1 MGIPAETDI
10 LVIGGGPAGSCA
22 ATELARRGYGV
33 VLIDKARH
41 PREVVGES
49 ILPHAWRYFDRLGAT
64 KLVEREGFV
73 KKAGGVVAWEDQV
86 TEISFRD
93 FDFDRPGLHVER
105 AVLDHL
111 LLNNARDAGVQVF
124 EGVAA
129 ESFVEDRG
137 QGAQAWLVDT
147 ESRDR
152 HRVTCR
158 FLVDAS
164 GQGCF
169 VARQLGAVRL
179 DPDFRFIALWGY
191 FTGSR
196 YISSGGVVRPFEDI
210 TDHPPM
216 TFVCSRGNWG
226 WAWHIPLR
234 KHTSVGILV
243 PVEDY
248 KKAADAARSREQ
260 YFLDACMSTPS
271 LRALL
276 EGAQLCDGGVRL
288 MRDFSYAS
296 GKIAGSGLFRD
307 RRCRRIRR
315 SDLFHRRGGG
325 ALCRRARRV
334 GDRLLATSARERVGL
349 SRPVRDAVG
358 RARPALSH
366 RGAALSGPFRAGAG
380 RRQDLLRLH
389 PEGGTAADVVR
400 GIDDVAFEQS
410 RARRRAELD
419 AAAAET
425 LRSQGASFPI
435 IAFSRSDGARSIE
448 RPSCG
453 LRCFRSDS
461 QRTFATKSAST
472 GNRPHALALG
482 LGSRTRQPFGE
493 EGHGLA
499 IHLGPVPLAHNLE
512 ICRPFTE

>member
-1 MGIPAETDI
+1 
-10 LVIGGGPAGSCA
+10 
-22 ATELARRGYGV
+22 
-33 VLIDKARH
+33 
-41 PREVVGES
+41 
-49 ILPHAWRYFDRLGAT
+49 
-64 KLVEREGFV
+64 
-73 KKAGGVVAWEDQV
+73 
-86 TEISFRD
+86 
-93 FDFDRPGLHVER
+93 VER
-105 AVLDHL
+105 AALDHL

-147 ESRDR
+147 GSRDR
-152 HRVTCR
+152 RRVTCR

-210 TDHPPM
+210 ADHPPM

-296 GKIAGSGLFRD
+296 GKIAGPGYFVIGDAAGFVDPIFSIGVVV
-307 RRCRRIRR
+307 
-315 SDLFHRRGGG
+315 
-325 ALCRRARRV
+325 ALYA
-334 GDRLLATSARERVGL
+334 GELAAWAIDSSLR
-349 SRPVRDAVG
+349 
-358 RARPALSH
+358 RPANASAYRALFETQLGGRVQLYRTVALPCRDHSVPAPD
-366 RGAALSGPFRAGAG
+366 AAKIYFDFIPKAEQQLMWSAASMTSRSSNLVRAGG
-380 RRQDLLRLH
+380 PNWMPPPLKRYDLKALR
-389 PEGGTAADVVR
+389 
-400 GIDDVAFEQS
+400 FQ
-410 RARRRAELD
+410 
-419 AAAAET
+419 
-425 LRSQGASFPI
+425 
-435 IAFSRSDGARSIE
+435 
-448 RPSCG
+448 
-453 LRCFRSDS
+453 
-461 QRTFATKSAST
+461 
-472 GNRPHALALG
+472 
-482 LGSRTRQPFGE
+482 
-493 EGHGLA
+493 
-499 IHLGPVPLAHNLE
+499 
-512 ICRPFTE
+512 